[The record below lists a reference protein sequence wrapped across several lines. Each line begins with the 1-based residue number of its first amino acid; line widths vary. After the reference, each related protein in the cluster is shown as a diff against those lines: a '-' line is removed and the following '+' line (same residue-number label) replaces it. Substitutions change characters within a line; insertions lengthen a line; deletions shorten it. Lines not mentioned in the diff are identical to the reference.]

1 MTVFL
6 PAPTTLTE
14 IFWARIRTVRSVLHS
29 WAGCANNGGAP
40 TRVTGSA
47 SFTKELYA
55 DHTGT
60 GGWSL
65 SSSLGA
71 SWPVRVRDTIQVA
84 FSSRMFWGNS
94 CSDDSS
100 NVGYAGEGGLDS
112 GSTHGIKDVSDS
124 GSSVTERHES
134 FGSPNL
140 SKWKAKRNNSYLWSK
155 MLFKKGIFSILY
167 HRNEISL

>member
-1 MTVFL
+1 M
-6 PAPTTLTE
+6 
-14 IFWARIRTVRSVLHS
+14 
-29 WAGCANNGGAP
+29 
-40 TRVTGSA
+40 TGSA

-60 GGWSL
+60 GGSSL
-65 SSSLGA
+65 SSSLEA

-100 NVGYAGEGGLDS
+100 NVGYAGEGGLDG

-124 GSSVTERHES
+124 GSSVTERHEL
-134 FGSPNL
+134 FGSSNL
-140 SKWKAKRNNSYLWSK
+140 SK
-155 MLFKKGIFSILY
+155 
-167 HRNEISL
+167 